1 MPRTLRFRVEKL
13 IRDRLPAIMQ
23 ADGLTTFERA
33 LPLPDFQAALAA
45 KLVEEAREVVA
56 AASRA
61 DLVEELADVAEVLLA
76 LTAAYGIDAAEV
88 EAARVAKR
96 TVRGGFDDRV
106 WNAAVAAPEGC
117 PALDYYLQRPGLYP
131 QVDG

>member
-45 KLVEEAREVVA
+45 KLMEEAREA
-56 AASRA
+56 AAAESRA
-61 DLVEELADVAEVLLA
+61 DLVEELADLAEVVMALA
-76 LTAAYGIDAAEV
+76 AAHGIEP
-88 EAARVAKR
+88 EEIEAKR
-96 TVRGGFDDRV
+96 LAKRAERGGFDGRV
-106 WNAAVAAPEGC
+106 WNDAVAAPEGS
-117 PALDYYLQRPGLYP
+117 PALDYYLARPQAYP
-131 QVDG
+131 QVV